1 MSDRKHRSFLISEL
15 CRRGRRGFSWVNHY
29 SSDGTWILHVHRLE
43 IVTASLL
50 LPLSLTC
57 LPSSA
62 QLASLA
68 TLPPAD
74 RQLREPALLSKKNTV
89 EAWLTREA
97 NTLQKYRLVRH
108 TCTYLFRSCVCV
120 CVSMCKLHSIK
131 IKLTRPHC
139 GMRSYHCSASA
150 VARLHPSLNW
160 ALVLILN
167 CTENLGQLIKSLHRQ
182 TYKHLAKRLKPTLW

>member
-1 MSDRKHRSFLISEL
+1 MNIACAQVRNCYCFSSTPSVFNLSPIFSSTGQPGHTAPCWPPATRACPSEQEKHCGGMADERGQHTTEIQTGETYLHLLIS
-15 CRRGRRGFSWVNHY
+15 FM
-29 SSDGTWILHVHRLE
+29 
-43 IVTASLL
+43 
-50 LPLSLTC
+50 
-57 LPSSA
+57 
-62 QLASLA
+62 
-68 TLPPAD
+68 
-74 RQLREPALLSKKNTV
+74 
-89 EAWLTREA
+89 
-97 NTLQKYRLVRH
+97 
-108 TCTYLFRSCVCV
+108 CVCV